1 MSVLGIIMMQVITMF
16 QPEAIFETGSG
27 GNLVAVE
34 SSREE
39 TSVRLHFP
47 TDATLAWNVP
57 LTAYLSDEADVHHP
71 LLRSEASGSDWLLV
85 FEALPPTT
93 RVFDL
98 VGDSIHRWI
107 GIHSGVHSI
116 HFPKVRPQLDENAEI
131 ADSIGKIIRDY
142 SFEEVLRDDSLYA
155 IVKARLPQLRNYVVW
170 KWKLS
175 AHEAFVLRRNQERYQ
190 PASPSPAAS
199 TLSHHELSATPCYI
213 PASPPKRKNFF
224 QRLFGSSKKKKEK
237 EKEQEA
243 ATTTKPRPLSR
254 FEQKMLQENRT
265 QPIKNK

>member
-1 MSVLGIIMMQVITMF
+1 MNILGIIMMQVITMF

-27 GNLVAVE
+27 GSLAAVE
-34 SSREE
+34 SSRDE
-39 TSVRLHFP
+39 TSIRVHFP
-47 TDATLAWNVP
+47 SEAAILWDVP
-57 LTAYLSDEADVHHP
+57 PTAYLSDEADVHHP
-71 LLRSEASGSDWLLV
+71 LLRSEASGKDWLLV
-85 FEALPPTT
+85 FEALPTTT

-98 VGDSIHRWI
+98 IGDNAHRWI
-107 GIHSGVHSI
+107 GIHSGIRSI
-116 HFPKVRPQLDENAEI
+116 HFPSVRPQLDENARI
-131 ADSIGKIIRDY
+131 DDSIDKIIRDY

-155 IVKARLPQLRNYVVW
+155 IAKARLPELRNYVVW

-199 TLSHHELSATPCYI
+199 TLSHHELSATPRYV
-213 PASPPKRKNFF
+213 PAAPPKRKNFF